1 MISTSTV
8 TPNQTPAQQ
17 LPTADQISS
26 GRRLEA
32 VREILRALETATVAG
47 QQHLM
52 MKVLGLLR
60 REAPAGDHWMND
72 HQWNKIAAGLE
83 VLAHEAHR
91 LAPDA
96 DVFKRQA
103 TMVADA
109 LSVS

>member
-1 MISTSTV
+1 MTETSTV
-8 TPNQTPAQQ
+8 TNRVQQ
-17 LPTADQISS
+17 LPPAEQAAS

-60 REAPAGDHWMND
+60 REAPSGDHWMDD

-83 VLAHEAHR
+83 VLAHEATR

-96 DVFKRQA
+96 DRFKLQA
-103 TMVADA
+103 TLVADA
-109 LSVS
+109 LTVS

>member
-1 MISTSTV
+1 MTETSTV
-8 TPNQTPAQQ
+8 TSRVQH
-17 LPTADQISS
+17 LPPTEQAAS

-32 VREILRALETATVAG
+32 VREILRALETATSAG

-60 REAPAGDHWMND
+60 REAPAGDHWMDD

-96 DVFKRQA
+96 DAFKRQA

-109 LSVS
+109 LSIS